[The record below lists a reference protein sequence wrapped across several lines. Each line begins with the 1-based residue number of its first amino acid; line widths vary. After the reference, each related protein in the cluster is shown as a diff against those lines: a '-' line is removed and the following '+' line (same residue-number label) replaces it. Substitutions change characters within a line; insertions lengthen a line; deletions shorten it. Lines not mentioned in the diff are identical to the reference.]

1 MPDGVVADDV
11 AVDVALLPITRRQYF
26 VAALEE
32 DTGENSVGRN
42 NIVIVIVIE
51 IEIEIEIMR

>member
-42 NIVIVIVIE
+42 NIVIE
-51 IEIEIEIMR
+51 IEIEIEITR